1 VTQLSYKRA
10 YDRLDEART
19 FSYYSSL
26 ERNSAALLA
35 IGGETV
41 DDEIRES
48 ILLALSDLE
57 PAQTSTQE
65 KSYIVRAM
73 ANLGTNKD
81 EISARA
87 KGVKLTENAAS
98 LLGTDLK
105 KSISIEN
112 TGAGR
117 AYITLD
123 VTSTP
128 ISSPEVI
135 SAGFSIEKKL
145 YSLDGKAMSAAS
157 VTKGDRAIIHVK
169 AKSRFSADKMIVI
182 ADLLPAGFEIETLLT
197 PADSGDEGRFKF
209 LGELSEFDMQEARD
223 DRFIASDR
231 RTRWERNR
239 TEFNAAYIVRAVTA
253 GSFAFPGAVIEDM
266 YRPAR
271 VATSEH
277 STLEIAPSG
286 GF

>member
-1 VTQLSYKRA
+1 MTAS
-10 YDRLDEART
+10 
-19 FSYYSSL
+19 
-26 ERNSAALLA
+26 
-35 IGGETV
+35 
-41 DDEIRES
+41 
-48 ILLALSDLE
+48 
-57 PAQTSTQE
+57 
-65 KSYIVRAM
+65 
-73 ANLGTNKD
+73 
-81 EISARA
+81 
-87 KGVKLTENAAS
+87 VKLTENAAS

-169 AKSRFSADKMIVI
+169 AKSKFSADKMIVI

-209 LGELSEFDMQEARD
+209 LGELSKFDMQEARD